1 MVAAHQLRHSWH
13 AEVRELCY
21 RVADAILS
29 REALHEPW
37 LDTLTTERNTGLTT
51 KKLLT
56 DESRTGLGRIGD
68 AGGVSLISDNE
79 RQRKSIP
86 ITN

>member
-1 MVAAHQLRHSWH
+1 MRSELWPQPLKPRVILVVAAHQLRHSWH

-29 REALHEPW
+29 REALREPW
-37 LDTLTTERNTGLTT
+37 LDTLATERSTGLTT

-56 DESRTGLGRIGD
+56 DDSSAGLGFY
-68 AGGVSLISDNE
+68 
-79 RQRKSIP
+79 
-86 ITN
+86 